1 MIPVVF
7 SGCRGWYHTATGTV
21 SPRPGLV
28 FFPAFGVEDLSTR
41 HSLLCLASRLA
52 DAGHPVLRFDLPGTG
67 DALGESG
74 EVSSLEQWIV
84 AGRAAIGTLRNLSG
98 QTQIALL
105 GLRLGGLIASL
116 VAEAE
121 AADCRPAAG
130 LALLAPTLDGRRYL
144 RELRTLAL
152 PGTPL
157 TVAGF
162 PLSDTLCAEIGNI
175 SPSRFSKAPTPA
187 IFLGLPGAA
196 GSLETLIEEW
206 QHQIRITR
214 EPYDDL
220 SGHIGN
226 PTLSRAPETLF
237 AALSEWCRHL
247 PDGPSPGQPAIPDAP
262 LLVTPD
268 YREISELF
276 AIENGMAGVWCLPA
290 NEAAETPFV
299 IFCNAGRNPHHGW
312 ARSSVSMARQ
322 LAARGFAS
330 LRFDLPGLGDS
341 LPMQTASGEILYS
354 DTAIPFLRAMIDVIE
369 TRHGSTTPLCVVGSC
384 SGAHQAFHEA
394 VDDPRVA
401 GLVMINLQRFVWEP
415 GTSLVA
421 TMRSSG
427 RSTQAY
433 RQRALSATT
442 WKRLLSGQIDIP
454 AVARPLL
461 MRGTRAM
468 AAQPMRL
475 ARAGLQLL
483 GRKTNSPQ
491 ATIPQKMAGIAQ
503 RGTKI
508 VLIFSEEDGGRDEFA
523 RHFGETGRRFNMLPN
538 TRLVILP
545 DADHDLT
552 PLAARHR
559 LFEEILSCCHSVRDG
574 ISGADAEVAG

>member
-1 MIPVVF
+1 MIPVAF
-7 SGCRGWYHTATGTV
+7 SGCRGWYHAATGTV
-21 SPRPGLV
+21 SSRPGLV
-28 FFPAFGVEDLSTR
+28 IFPAFGVEDLSTR
-41 HSLLCLASRLA
+41 HSFLCLASRLA
-52 DAGHPVLRFDLPGTG
+52 GAGHPVLRFDLPGTG

-74 EVSSLEQWIV
+74 DVSSLEQWIV
-84 AGRAAIGTLRNLSG
+84 AGRAAISTLRNFSG
-98 QTQIALL
+98 QAEMALL

-121 AADCRPAAG
+121 TAEHRPVAG

-162 PLSDTLCAEIGNI
+162 PLSDTLCGEIGKI
-175 SPSRFSKAPTPA
+175 SPSRFNRAPAPA

-196 GSLETLIEEW
+196 GSIETLSEEW
-206 QHQIRITR
+206 QRQARITR

-226 PTLSRAPETLF
+226 PTLSRAPGTLF
-237 AALSEWCRHL
+237 AALADWCRGL
-247 PDGPSPGQPAIPDAP
+247 PDGQSPGQTEIPDTP
-262 LLVTPD
+262 LLTTSD
-268 YREISELF
+268 YRESSELF
-276 AIENGMAGVWCLPA
+276 AIENGMAGVWCLPGK
-290 NEAAETPFV
+290 EAAEAPFV

-322 LAARGFAS
+322 LAAQGFAS

-341 LPMQTASGEILYS
+341 PPLQRQSGEILYS

-369 TRHGSTTPLCVVGSC
+369 TRHGSAMPVCVVGSC

-394 VDDPRVA
+394 VDDPRVS

-421 TMRSSG
+421 TMRTSG
-427 RSTQAY
+427 RSTRAY

-442 WKRLLSGQIDIP
+442 WKRLFTGQIDIP

-461 MRGTRAM
+461 VRGTQAM
-468 AAQPMRL
+468 TAQPVRM
-475 ARAGLQLL
+475 ARAGLRLL
-483 GRKTNSPQ
+483 GRKTNGEQ
-491 ATIPQKMAGIAQ
+491 ATIPQKMAGIAR
-503 RGTKI
+503 RGTRI

-523 RHFGETGRRFNMLPN
+523 RYFGKAGGRFSMLPN

-559 LFEEILSCCHSVRDG
+559 LFEEILSCCQSVRNVRD
-574 ISGADAEVAG
+574 